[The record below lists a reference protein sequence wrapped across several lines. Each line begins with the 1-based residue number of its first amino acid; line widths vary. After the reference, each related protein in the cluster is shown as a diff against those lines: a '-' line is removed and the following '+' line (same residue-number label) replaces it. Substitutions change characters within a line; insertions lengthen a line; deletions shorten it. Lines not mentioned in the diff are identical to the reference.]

1 MDICSTSSE
10 SRIRTVL
17 GRIRGNESRLHGK
30 IKYAH
35 REDIDDRQCGSE
47 LDQPPVNSKRLPSY
61 IQRLLRD
68 SQRRRRKLFL
78 VVEISFLL
86 SGVLCALSGSA
97 ILGRS
102 VSRNRGERADI
113 SAWMMVVVCVMTGWF
128 LFCCGASMAC
138 GNSPWT
144 WLSVSFSCVA

>member
-1 MDICSTSSE
+1 MTLMIANAAVSLTSHQSIPNDC
-10 SRIRTVL
+10 RV
-17 GRIRGNESRLHGK
+17 
-30 IKYAH
+30 
-35 REDIDDRQCGSE
+35 
-47 LDQPPVNSKRLPSY
+47 Y

-78 VVEISFLL
+78 FVEISFLL

-128 LFCCGASMAC
+128 LFCCGASVAC
-138 GNSPWT
+138 TNSP
-144 WLSVSFSCVA
+144 LACVLALCS